1 MQKLANLRQIGIFCF
16 ILAIPASKS
25 SVGSRGGRMCF
36 PWFTFARTRVDIC
49 FSSTLLHKSTL
60 SAVLLRIASCRT
72 RVEVCRYP
80 HFYTLFAVS
89 RLSNPYLSAS
99 RQGRLLRSI
108 AIGEED
114 QRMEISRGRKIF
126 SRGRKNSARGR
137 KKYGNAVFDN
147 RRLQTK
153 QASAA
158 DDGQPLVILQS
169 VLSQMTQMQPEF
181 AAFDAEN
188 DKNSHKHFI
197 VLTHLL

>member
-1 MQKLANLRQIGIFCF
+1 MIKDAKISRFASNRDFLLYFSH
-16 ILAIPASKS
+16 PASKS

-36 PWFTFARTRVDIC
+36 PWFTFSRTRTSDC
-49 FSSTLLHKSTL
+49 FSSALLHKPPL

-89 RLSNPYLSAS
+89 HLSNPYLSVS

-108 AIGEED
+108 AKAKKIKGWKFRAGGKFFRTGGKNLRAGGKILRAGE
-114 QRMEISRGRKIF
+114 
-126 SRGRKNSARGR
+126 

-158 DDGQPLVILQS
+158 DDG
-169 VLSQMTQMQPEF
+169 
-181 AAFDAEN
+181 
-188 DKNSHKHFI
+188 
-197 VLTHLL
+197 

>member
-36 PWFTFARTRVDIC
+36 PWLTFARTRISDC
-49 FSSTLLHKSTL
+49 FSSALLHKLPL
-60 SAVLLRIASCRT
+60 SAVPLRIASCRT

-89 RLSNPYLSAS
+89 RLSNPYPSAS
-99 RQGRLLRSI
+99 HQGCLLRSI

-126 SRGRKNSARGR
+126 SHGRKNSARGR
-137 KKYGNAVFDN
+137 KKSARGKKKYGNAVFDN

-158 DDGQPLVILQS
+158 DDG
-169 VLSQMTQMQPEF
+169 
-181 AAFDAEN
+181 
-188 DKNSHKHFI
+188 
-197 VLTHLL
+197 